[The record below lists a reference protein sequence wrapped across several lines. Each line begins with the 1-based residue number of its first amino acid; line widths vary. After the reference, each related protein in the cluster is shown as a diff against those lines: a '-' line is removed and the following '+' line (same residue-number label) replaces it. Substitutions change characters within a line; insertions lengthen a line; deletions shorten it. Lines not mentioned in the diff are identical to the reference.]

1 MTAPTTG
8 VTRTDKCRGLL
19 LGAGLGDALG
29 APFQGRATVD
39 ADTLTAEERAPSLL
53 VHTDDTA
60 LAIVLAEHL
69 AARRDTDVLDEDALA
84 REFAAARKREPWRG
98 FESGTPPV
106 FGLLHAGVAWSAA
119 AKAFL
124 QAQSSQGNGAA
135 GRVAPV
141 ALVSTNVSHTKQ
153 LALRSAAVTHAHAH
167 GRHGAECQ
175 AVAAHLALHSD
186 PAQPLD
192 GYRFLRDIAEV
203 LPSRLWRD
211 KLDHVSHLADSA
223 DPTHAAHALGND
235 SSALSSVPLAL
246 LAFLRNPDDPA
257 DAIRYAVRAGGATD
271 TIAGMAGALAG
282 ARTGIGALPRSWL
295 RRFHTTG
302 KLCRLADQLAGPAA
316 TGLTTT

>member
-1 MTAPTTG
+1 MTASTNT

-29 APFQGRATVD
+29 APFHGRVTVD

-60 LAIVLAEHL
+60 LTLVLAEHL

-84 REFAAARKREPWRG
+84 REFAAAWQREPWRG
-98 FESGTPPV
+98 FESGTPQM

-119 AKAFL
+119 AEAFV
-124 QAQSSQGNGAA
+124 QTQSSQGNGAA

-141 ALVSTNVSHTKQ
+141 ALVGTSVPHTKQ
-153 LALRSAAVTHAHAH
+153 LALRSASVTHAHAH

-175 AVAAHLALHSD
+175 AVAAHLALHSN
-186 PAQPLD
+186 PAHPLD
-192 GYRFLRDIAEV
+192 RDQFLRDIAEV
-203 LPSRLWRD
+203 LPSQLWRD
-211 KLDHVSHLADSA
+211 QLDRVSHLTDGA
-223 DPTHAAHALGND
+223 DPVRAAQVLGND
-235 SSALSSVPLAL
+235 NSALGSVPLAL

-295 RRFHTTG
+295 RRFHTSG

-316 TGLTTT
+316 MELTNA